1 MRAETDLQQNGLL
14 TEDERDFIATV
25 RDSIVSADPR
35 FDDDPTLLDRL
46 ASAHSAAKRLGLTD
60 DALSKFLY
68 LEMVVPGFYCQP
80 VISNWLQKPGVPV
93 DDRFNDLL
101 DVLRMKLDQDKG
113 DR

>member
-46 ASAHSAAKRLGLTD
+46 ASAHSAARKFGLTE
-60 DALSKFLY
+60 DALAKFLY
-68 LEMVVPGFYCQP
+68 LEMEVPSFYCQP
-80 VISNWLQKPGVPV
+80 VISNWLHKPGAPV